1 MFGDGSGHLTCA
13 TESHMVNSKKGIFL
27 SQCLLKNLKIGNGHR
42 GVKDNVPFFPRLI
55 QVSGSGRLRQRSCRR
70 TRTRRFS
77 VDRWLDDALMQAI
90 AAENN
95 VSETAFCVRE
105 GSDYRLRWFTPKAE
119 VQLCGHATLGTGLIV
134 FNYLQP
140 GTTSV
145 QFQTCS
151 GPLSVKQEGELLAM
165 DLPAIPAR
173 TCSNPPAALL
183 AGLKPTPQVV
193 LESGQG
199 AGEGNYF
206 VVYDTEQEVRDATPD
221 LPQLEKLHPAGVCIT
236 APGKQADFVS
246 RYFVPSYGI
255 PEDPVTG
262 STHCTL
268 GPYWCERLGKKILQ
282 ARQISQ
288 RGGHLIVEPRGE
300 RVLLRGKAVM
310 YMKGEIS
317 I

>member
-1 MFGDGSGHLTCA
+1 VKLPIYQVDAFTDLVFSGNPAAICPL
-13 TESHMVNSKKGIFL
+13 E
-27 SQCLLKNLKIGNGHR
+27 Q
-42 GVKDNVPFFPRLI
+42 
-55 QVSGSGRLRQRSCRR
+55 
-70 TRTRRFS
+70 
-77 VDRWLDDALMQAI
+77 WLDDATMLAI

-95 VSETAFCVRE
+95 VSETAFSVRQ
-105 GSDYRLRWFTPKAE
+105 GPDYALRWFTPKAE
-119 VQLCGHATLGTGLIV
+119 VQLCGHATLATGLIV

-151 GPLSVKQEGELLAM
+151 GPLRVKPEGECLAM

-173 TCSNPPAALL
+173 ACSNPPAPLL
-183 AGLKPTPQVV
+183 EGLKPTPRVV
-193 LESGQG
+193 LESGQ

-236 APGKQADFVS
+236 APGEKTDFVS

-262 STHCTL
+262 STHSTL
-268 GPYWCERLGKKILQ
+268 GPYWSERLAKKVLN
-282 ARQISQ
+282 ARQISR
-288 RGGHLIVEPRGE
+288 RGGTLIVEPRGE
-300 RVLLRGKAVM
+300 RVILRGKATL
-310 YMKGEIS
+310 YMKGEIL

>member
-1 MFGDGSGHLTCA
+1 VKLPIYQVDAFADRVFSGNPAAICPLD
-13 TESHMVNSKKGIFL
+13 
-27 SQCLLKNLKIGNGHR
+27 Q
-42 GVKDNVPFFPRLI
+42 
-55 QVSGSGRLRQRSCRR
+55 
-70 TRTRRFS
+70 
-77 VDRWLDDALMQAI
+77 WLDDATMLAI

-95 VSETAFCVRE
+95 VSETAFCVRK
-105 GSDYRLRWFTPKAE
+105 GSEYGLRWFTPKAE
-119 VQLCGHATLGTGLIV
+119 VQLCGHATLATGFVV

-140 GTTSV
+140 KTTSV
-145 QFQTCS
+145 QFLTCS
-151 GPLSVKQEGELLAM
+151 GPLSVKQEGEFLAM

-173 TCSNPPAALL
+173 TCSNPPASLL
-183 AGLKPTPQVV
+183 GGLMPKPRVV

-206 VVYDTEQEVRDATPD
+206 VVYDTEQEVRDATAD

-236 APGKQADFVS
+236 APGEESDFVS

-262 STHCTL
+262 STHSTL
-268 GPYWCERLGKKILQ
+268 GPYWSERLTKKILH

-288 RGGHLIVEPRGE
+288 RGGTLIIEPRGE
-300 RVLLRGKAVM
+300 RVILRGKATM
-310 YMKGEIS
+310 YLKGEIS

>member
-1 MFGDGSGHLTCA
+1 MKLPIYQVDAFTDRVFSGNPAAICPLEQWLEDA
-13 TESHMVNSKKGIFL
+13 TML
-27 SQCLLKNLKIGNGHR
+27 
-42 GVKDNVPFFPRLI
+42 
-55 QVSGSGRLRQRSCRR
+55 
-70 TRTRRFS
+70 
-77 VDRWLDDALMQAI
+77 AI

-95 VSETAFCVRE
+95 VSETAFCVPE
-105 GSDYRLRWFTPKAE
+105 GSDYALRWFTPKAE
-119 VQLCGHATLGTGLIV
+119 VQLCGHATLATGFIV

-151 GPLSVKQEGELLAM
+151 GPLSVKQEGEFLVM

-173 TCSNPPAALL
+173 PCSNPPASLL
-183 AGLKPTPQVV
+183 AGLKPTPRVV
-193 LESGQG
+193 LASGQV
-199 AGEGNYF
+199 GEGNYF

-236 APGKQADFVS
+236 APGEKSDFVS

-262 STHCTL
+262 STHSSL
-268 GPYWCERLGKKILQ
+268 GPYWSDRLAKNVLH

-288 RGGHLIVEPRGE
+288 RGGTLIVEPRGE
-300 RVLLRGKAVM
+300 RVILRGKATL

-317 I
+317 DLEKMSAVNYCT